1 MKKFII
7 AFFVLFTSTFAFGQ
21 SFRYAFPFDFGMSV
35 GRTSLYTTKVSYADA
50 TLPNNFI
57 TIGGKMCG
65 FVFSFGYEIDF
76 PNENVLGYCK
86 QIKMD
91 YTKYGFEL
99 GKLYYTSKRGK
110 LHTFSIAPTY
120 TKVYYSLSDG
130 SGNNIGWTDYD
141 NYERQMFYQSIEETS
156 NGKVGGIGIDIGY
169 TYQYFGIDLS
179 ITKKSIEISILFQ
192 LDLRMKWCEDYM
204 GCSIPF

>member
-1 MKKFII
+1 
-7 AFFVLFTSTFAFGQ
+7 
-21 SFRYAFPFDFGMSV
+21 
-35 GRTSLYTTKVSYADA
+35 
-50 TLPNNFI
+50 
-57 TIGGKMCG
+57 MCG

-120 TKVYYSLSDG
+120 TKVYYRQTMITMKGKCFIKALKKHQM
-130 SGNNIGWTDYD
+130 
-141 NYERQMFYQSIEETS
+141 ERLAEL
-156 NGKVGGIGIDIGY
+156 V
-169 TYQYFGIDLS
+169 
-179 ITKKSIEISILFQ
+179 
-192 LDLRMKWCEDYM
+192 
-204 GCSIPF
+204 